1 MPLTTNTDFLLDQKA
16 TYVTNNSTQHDTGS
30 SAHENRTVVMPAE
43 ETASETNRTIEMAS
57 RLSPVTQLSGVLELQ
72 QIMAG
77 SAPDATPPSQ
87 NILGSPPKRDIAI
100 NPVQSNLSVHGES
113 AGEYVHDAQ
122 GGVAIPSSRR
132 KSDF

>member
-1 MPLTTNTDFLLDQKA
+1 MRHVA
-16 TYVTNNSTQHDTGS
+16 AWS
-30 SAHENRTVVMPAE
+30 SAAGTVH
-43 ETASETNRTIEMAS
+43 TR
-57 RLSPVTQLSGVLELQ
+57 
-72 QIMAG
+72 